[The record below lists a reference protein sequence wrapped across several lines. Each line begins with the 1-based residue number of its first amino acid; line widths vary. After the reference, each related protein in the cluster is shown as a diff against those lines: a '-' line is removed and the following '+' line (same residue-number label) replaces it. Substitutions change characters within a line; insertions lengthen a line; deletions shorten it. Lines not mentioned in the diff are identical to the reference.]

1 MPVPLRLTWRT
12 VRVAGFVLALL
23 ASSSPVVAQQPPP
36 APPEGPPV
44 TTAVKGA
51 RRVDLVAAISLAR
64 THHPLLRAA
73 QLKTVAARAR
83 RNQAAAAY
91 WPQVFGWVEYLR
103 ASEAGSPTVILTVPG
118 QPRVG
123 GSTPAGVS
131 NTDSFNNYLVAVTA
145 QQLLYDFGRTGGAVA
160 AQEAMTKLAVLEEDL
175 VALNVAAQVAR
186 AYYAVLAGRESV
198 RVSNEAVVRTR
209 RILEFAQAGQRSG
222 LRPPGEV
229 ARAEADLANADLSV
243 IRAQAE
249 LDIAR
254 NQLSNSVGVAD
265 LQLEPTATEPKPM
278 GAPAINDAVGK
289 ALASRPEL
297 RALQA
302 QSEVLTAQRRA
313 APAGHFPI
321 FSATGGLNGRGQF
334 GVQAGDTV
342 NVFNWNVGLVAQV
355 PIFQGFYVREREGE
369 IVAEQRSLEYR
380 VADLNLTVALEVRQA
395 LLALLAADKAQ
406 GAAQKGVDSA
416 SLALKIA
423 ESRYRTGLGTILE
436 VTDAQATLVN
446 AEAAAVR
453 ARYEA
458 HTAQVALL
466 RAQGEAYDAA
476 QRGP

>member
-1 MPVPLRLTWRT
+1 MPSPWRRSRRARRFATACFLLLGLTG
-12 VRVAGFVLALL
+12 AA
-23 ASSSPVVAQQPPP
+23 ASGAEPGK
-36 APPEGPPV
+36 GPQ
-44 TTAVKGA
+44 
-51 RRVDLVAAISLAR
+51 RVDLVAAIGLAR
-64 THHPLLRAA
+64 NHHPLLRAA
-73 QLKTVAARAR
+73 RLRTVAARR
-83 RNQAAAAY
+83 RRGQAAAAY
-91 WPQVFGWVEYLR
+91 WPQVFGWAEYLR

-131 NTDSFNNYLVAVTA
+131 SRDSFNNYLVAITV
-145 QQLLYDFGRTGGAVA
+145 QQLLHDFGRTGGAVA
-160 AQEAMTKLAVLEEDL
+160 AQEAMIKLAVLEDEL
-175 VALNVAAQVAR
+175 VALNVTAQVAR
-186 AYYAVLAGRESV
+186 AYYAVLAGREAV
-198 RVSNEAVVRTR
+198 RVTEEAVVRTR
-209 RILEFAQAGQRSG
+209 RILDFAQAGHRSG

-229 ARAEADLANADLSV
+229 ARAEADLANADLSL

-254 NQLSNSVGVAD
+254 NQLSSSVGVAD
-265 LQLEPTATEPKPM
+265 LQLEPAATEPRPM
-278 GAPAINDAVGK
+278 GAPAINEAISK

-302 QSEVLTAQRRA
+302 QSDVLTAQRRA
-313 APAGHFPI
+313 AHAGHFPI
-321 FSATGGLNGRGQF
+321 LSATGGLNGRGQF

-395 LLALLAADKAQ
+395 LLALMAADKAQ
-406 GAAQKGVDSA
+406 LAAQKGVDSA
-416 SLALKIA
+416 SLALRIA

-458 HTAQVALL
+458 HTAQVSLL
-466 RAQGEAYDAA
+466 RAQGVAYDAA